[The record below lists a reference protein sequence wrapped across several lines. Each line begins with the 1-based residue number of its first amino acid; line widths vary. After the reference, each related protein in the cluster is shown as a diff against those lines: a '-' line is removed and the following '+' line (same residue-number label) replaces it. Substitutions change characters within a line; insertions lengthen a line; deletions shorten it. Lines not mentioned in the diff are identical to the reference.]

1 MFSTVNLI
9 GYSVADPGQV
19 ARGSLSSAEKYTAR
33 LKYRIPAPNS
43 SHPTDVTLA
52 PLLKISPWS

>member
-33 LKYRIPAPNS
+33 LKYKDTRS
-43 SHPTDVTLA
+43 Q
-52 PLLKISPWS
+52 LLPPY